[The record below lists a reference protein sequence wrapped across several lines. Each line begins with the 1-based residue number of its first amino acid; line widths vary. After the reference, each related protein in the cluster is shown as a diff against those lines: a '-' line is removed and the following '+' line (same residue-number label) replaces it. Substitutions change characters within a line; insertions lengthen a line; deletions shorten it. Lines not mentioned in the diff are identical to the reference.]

1 MGDIGL
7 VNSYRKLEK
16 IVKNDLIDEIC
27 YMSPEQLKS
36 LNNSSILISYSTDL
50 FSTASILYEMAT
62 LEKAFNEKT
71 TETLVQSIIQ
81 NEKSN
86 FQFSGILHNLNPIL
100 EQYIAN

>member
-16 IVKNDLIDEIC
+16 ILKNDLIDDIC

-36 LNNSSILISYSTDL
+36 LNNNTIFISYSTDL
-50 FSTASILYEMAT
+50 FSAASILYEMAT

-71 TETLVQSIIQ
+71 TETLVQSIVQ

-100 EQYIAN
+100 EQYS